1 MRRCVRIA
9 RACTAARTYG
19 LAAHTCG
26 LEACRRL
33 LIVEESVQRHA
44 AAHRVGHEDHLKIC
58 GAGRRMCAAASHQT
72 LKYQTQSQSSFPRVA
87 ARERVRKLP
96 LVARPQEGDHSTA
109 AALVRTVSGSVVRVD
124 ADPKSK
130 VRGNIDNSLE
140 ALPEAVHVDKYASRR
155 VQHLW
160 HLLRRVSKWQ
170 RYARWH
176 SRDGAHFERR
186 FIDDDGGRR
195 RSRLSGE
202 RLRRKVQKYPAMLW
216 VHQLTAWSV
225 SAEEAA
231 VRTVQQRVRRPALE
245 RAYLSA

>member
-1 MRRCVRIA
+1 MCGRALPAAAMQHTPGQRGAVHAAQRRTVQGPPAASTTLA
-9 RACTAARTYG
+9 RAVRTAADGT
-19 LAAHTCG
+19 
-26 LEACRRL
+26 
-33 LIVEESVQRHA
+33 
-44 AAHRVGHEDHLKIC
+44 
-58 GAGRRMCAAASHQT
+58 
-72 LKYQTQSQSSFPRVA
+72 P
-87 ARERVRKLP
+87 
-96 LVARPQEGDHSTA
+96 
-109 AALVRTVSGSVVRVD
+109 
-124 ADPKSK
+124 
-130 VRGNIDNSLE
+130 
-140 ALPEAVHVDKYASRR
+140 PEAVHVDKYASRR